1 MEDVRSSTTNIHQMQ
16 KIILIVLM
24 LTLLSCKQQQ
34 KKRYTY
40 DRTISFDVYSSSY
53 WSGYVEEGDFFYT
66 TNLGT
71 RTMRFYDGKGK
82 ELNRLNLEHVTA
94 PNTNGFQVKVLARND
109 IYLLDYATRFIYRL
123 DSLGQVKTQVKFY
136 NLESNKA
143 VWPYFTNDIDGIEG
157 ETILLDFAYMDPL
170 QNESLEM
177 KVEAEKYRPCFGKI
191 EGFDSDARLI
201 YSNLTPAYLTE
212 QANKNKE
219 EHFSSYTSAILT
231 KNQVLFVDRSA
242 NLIYVLDRQTLQ
254 VKRTVAI
261 ESEYTDTSIDR
272 FTFYTKEKAKTV
284 NFTDYN
290 YEYATSVN
298 QIIYDPYRNTFLV
311 VLAHRADVEKNPE
324 QKYTNRPFSIIT
336 YDEGLNK
343 IDEQVFYNRKYDFYK
358 SMFPTK
364 EGLLIHSNSKMNP
377 NYKTNTLSYDLFKI

>member
-1 MEDVRSSTTNIHQMQ
+1 MEDVQSSTTNIHQMQ
-16 KIILIVLM
+16 KIILVVLM
-24 LTLLSCKQQQ
+24 LALLSCKQQQ

-53 WSGYVEEGDFFYT
+53 WLGYVEEGDFFYT
-66 TNLGT
+66 TNLGA
-71 RTMRFYDGKGK
+71 RTMRFYDSKGK
-82 ELNRLNLEHVTA
+82 ELNRLNLEHVIT
-94 PNTNGFQVKVLARND
+94 PNTTGFQVKVLNRND
-109 IYLLDYATRFIYRL
+109 IYLLDYANHFIYKL
-123 DSLGQVKTQVKFY
+123 DSLANVVKKIDTAYCIGNKS
-136 NLESNKA
+136 LEA
-143 VWPYFTNDIDGIEG
+143 YFTIGIDGIEG
-157 ETILLDFAYMDPL
+157 ETILLDLSFKDTL
-170 QNESLEM
+170 NRGSRDLRWLEG
-177 KVEAEKYRPCFGKI
+177 KNKPILSKI
-191 EGFDSDARLI
+191 EGVDSDARLV

-212 QANKNKE
+212 QAKKNKE
-219 EHFSSYTSAILT
+219 EHFSTYTSAILT
-231 KNQVLFVDRSA
+231 KNQVLFLDRFA

-254 VKRTVAI
+254 VKRTVVI
-261 ESEYTDTSIDR
+261 ESEYTDTAIGS

-290 YEYATSVN
+290 YEYANSVN

-377 NYKTNTLSYDLFKI
+377 NYKINTLSYDLFKI

>member
-1 MEDVRSSTTNIHQMQ
+1 MEDVRSSTTKINLMQ

-24 LTLLSCKQQQ
+24 FALLSCKQQQ

-53 WSGYVEEGDFFYT
+53 WSGYVEKDDFFYT

-71 RTMRFYDGKGK
+71 RTMRFYDSKGK
-82 ELNRLNLEHVTA
+82 EVNRLNLEHVII
-94 PNTNGFQVKVLARND
+94 PNTTGFQVKVLTRND
-109 IYLLDYATRFIYRL
+109 IYLLDYANHFIYKL
-123 DSLGQVKTQVKFY
+123 DSLANVVKKIDTAYYIRNKS
-136 NLESNKA
+136 LEA
-143 VWPYFTNDIDGIEG
+143 YFTIGIDGIEG
-157 ETILLDFAYMDPL
+157 ETILLDLSFKDTL
-170 QNESLEM
+170 NRGSRDLRWLESKNKPILS
-177 KVEAEKYRPCFGKI
+177 KI
-191 EGFDSDARLI
+191 EGLDNDTRLV

-212 QANKNKE
+212 QAKKNKE

-261 ESEYTDTSIDR
+261 ESEYTDTAIGS

-311 VLAHRADVEKNPE
+311 VLAHRTDVEKNPE

>member
-1 MEDVRSSTTNIHQMQ
+1 MQ

-24 LTLLSCKQQQ
+24 LALLSCKQQQ

-71 RTMRFYDGKGK
+71 RTMRFYDSKGK
-82 ELNRLNLEHVTA
+82 EVNRLNLEHVII
-94 PNTNGFQVKVLARND
+94 PNTTGFQVKVLTRND
-109 IYLLDYATRFIYRL
+109 IYLLDYANHFIYKL
-123 DSLGQVKTQVKFY
+123 DSLANVVKKIDTAYYIRNKS
-136 NLESNKA
+136 LEA
-143 VWPYFTNDIDGIEG
+143 YFTIGIDGIEG
-157 ETILLDFAYMDPL
+157 ETILLDLSFKDTL
-170 QNESLEM
+170 NRGSRDLRWLESKNKPILS
-177 KVEAEKYRPCFGKI
+177 KI
-191 EGFDSDARLI
+191 EGLDNDTRLV

-212 QANKNKE
+212 QAKKNKE

-261 ESEYTDTSIDR
+261 ESEYTDTAIGS

-336 YDEGLNK
+336 YDEALNK

>member
-1 MEDVRSSTTNIHQMQ
+1 MEDVQSSTTKINLMQ

-24 LTLLSCKQQQ
+24 LALLSCKQQQ

-71 RTMRFYDGKGK
+71 RTMRFYDSKGK
-82 ELNRLNLEHVTA
+82 EVNRLNLEHVII
-94 PNTNGFQVKVLARND
+94 PNTTGFQVKVLTRND
-109 IYLLDYATRFIYRL
+109 IYLLDYANHFIYKL
-123 DSLGQVKTQVKFY
+123 DSLANVVKKIDTAYYIRNKS
-136 NLESNKA
+136 LEA
-143 VWPYFTNDIDGIEG
+143 YFTIGIDGIEG
-157 ETILLDFAYMDPL
+157 ETILLDLSFKDTL
-170 QNESLEM
+170 NRGSRDLRWLESKNKPILS
-177 KVEAEKYRPCFGKI
+177 KI
-191 EGFDSDARLI
+191 EGLDNDTRLV

-212 QANKNKE
+212 QAKKNKE

-261 ESEYTDTSIDR
+261 ESEYTDTAIGS

-336 YDEGLNK
+336 YDEALNK

>member
-1 MEDVRSSTTNIHQMQ
+1 MEDVQSSTTNIHQMQ
-16 KIILIVLM
+16 KIILVVLM

-66 TNLGT
+66 TNLGA
-71 RTMRFYDGKGK
+71 RTMRFYDSKGK
-82 ELNRLNLEHVTA
+82 ELNRLNLEHVIT
-94 PNTNGFQVKVLARND
+94 PNTTGFQVKVLNRND
-109 IYLLDYATRFIYRL
+109 IYLLDYANHFIYKL
-123 DSLGQVKTQVKFY
+123 DSLANVVKKIDTAYYIGNKS
-136 NLESNKA
+136 LEA
-143 VWPYFTNDIDGIEG
+143 YFTIGIDGIEG
-157 ETILLDFAYMDPL
+157 ETILLDLSFKDTL
-170 QNESLEM
+170 NRGSRDLRWLEG
-177 KVEAEKYRPCFGKI
+177 KNKPILSKI
-191 EGFDSDARLI
+191 EGVDSDARLV

-212 QANKNKE
+212 QAKKNKE
-219 EHFSSYTSAILT
+219 EHFSTYTSAILT
-231 KNQVLFVDRSA
+231 KNQVLFLDRFA

-336 YDEGLNK
+336 YDEALNK

-358 SMFPTK
+358 NMFPTK

-377 NYKTNTLSYDLFKI
+377 NYKTNSLSYDLFKI

>member
-1 MEDVRSSTTNIHQMQ
+1 MQ

-24 LTLLSCKQQQ
+24 LALLSCKQQQ

-71 RTMRFYDGKGK
+71 RTMRFYDSKGK

-94 PNTNGFQVKVLARND
+94 PNTTGFQVKVLARND
-109 IYLLDYATRFIYRL
+109 IYLLDYANHFIYKL
-123 DSLGQVKTQVKFY
+123 DSLANVVKKIDTAYYIRNKS
-136 NLESNKA
+136 LEA
-143 VWPYFTNDIDGIEG
+143 YFTIGIDGIEG
-157 ETILLDFAYMDPL
+157 ETILLDLSFKDTL
-170 QNESLEM
+170 NRGSRDLRWLESKNKPILS
-177 KVEAEKYRPCFGKI
+177 KI
-191 EGFDSDARLI
+191 EGLDNDTRLV

-212 QANKNKE
+212 QAKKNKE

-261 ESEYTDTSIDR
+261 ESEYTDTAIGS

-311 VLAHRADVEKNPE
+311 VLAHRTDVEKNPE